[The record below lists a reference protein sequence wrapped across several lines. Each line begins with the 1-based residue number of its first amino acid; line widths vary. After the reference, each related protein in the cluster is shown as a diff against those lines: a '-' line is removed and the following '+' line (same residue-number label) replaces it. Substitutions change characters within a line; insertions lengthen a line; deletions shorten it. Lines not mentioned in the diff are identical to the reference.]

1 MDTKKAI
8 GFEIEDGPSRDLII
22 DVFKYTYDNS
32 RISVGFKFS
41 AGHIGGTKQAEN
53 KRDEY
58 YIAKIGKFRIT
69 RLAHEDG
76 SGYSFNMSGD
86 CNAIIFGVSDG
97 GDKPSIKPYGYTA
110 WYNAKSRKGHI
121 RFMET

>member
-8 GFEIEDGPSRDLII
+8 SFEIEDGPSRDLII

-32 RISVGFKFS
+32 RILVGFKFS
-41 AGHIGGTKQAEN
+41 TGHIGGIKQAGG

-58 YIAKIGKFRIT
+58 YIARIGKFRIT

-76 SGYSFNMSGD
+76 SGYSFNMNGN
-86 CNAIIFGVSDG
+86 CNAIIFSTNDG
-97 GDKPSIKPYGYTA
+97 DSKPSVKYYSFTA

-121 RFMET
+121 RFLEA